1 MDRRGQVP
9 SCPPSPSHSAISSKK
24 NSTGILPQ
32 FEQLWNEC
40 RPAFDQRRVAARAQT
55 LALSS
60 LLALGRHT
68 VTGLLTTSGSQFQ
81 DWSAAYRLFSQNRL
95 PVSDLFSAVRR
106 AVVAQLPAGAPI
118 RAVMDDT
125 LLRRSGLHTHGVAW
139 RRDPLGP
146 RFQTNF
152 VRGQRFL
159 QISAAMPGKDG
170 NFRLAPIAFVHS
182 PTPPKP
188 KHRASAEAIAQHR
201 I

>member
-9 SCPPSPSHSAISSKK
+9 SCPPSSSHSAISSKK

-40 RPAFDQRRVAARAQT
+40 RPAFDQRR
-55 LALSS
+55 
-60 LLALGRHT
+60 
-68 VTGLLTTSGSQFQ
+68 
-81 DWSAAYRLFSQNRL
+81 
-95 PVSDLFSAVRR
+95 
-106 AVVAQLPAGAPI
+106 AVVAQLPAGAPV

-159 QISAAMPGKDG
+159 QISASLPGNQG
-170 NFRLAPIAFVHS
+170 AFRMAPIAFLHA

-188 KHRASAEAIAQHR
+188 KRDASQADLAQYRLDVNASRLSLRGAEQMVALRRSLDQDAGSKLR
-201 I
+201 ILLLAF